1 MKIIDLTMPLDANT
15 PVYPGD
21 PKPKITIAAT
31 IERDGCNG
39 KHLEFNSHFG
49 THIDAPF
56 HMLADGKKLDEFPL
70 EKFIGEAIVIDARK
84 KNSEN
89 EIIVDLSQVKRGDIV
104 FFWTGNTDKAYTAE
118 FFENIPV
125 ISLQTAKELC
135 ARGAKII
142 GIDSYTPDN
151 EPFLTHKELLAH
163 EILILENLVNLEKVA
178 GKRFECI
185 IMPLK
190 IVDADGAPCRVV
202 ARLP

>member
-70 EKFIGEAIVIDARK
+70 EKFIGE
-84 KNSEN
+84 
-89 EIIVDLSQVKRGDIV
+89 IIVDLSQVKRGDIV

-142 GIDSYTPDN
+142 GIDSYTPDK

-190 IVDADGAPCRVV
+190 IADADGAPCRVI